1 MASSI
6 WVMPARLR
14 RNLSKS
20 PKVMNFSRVLD
31 GMVVGMTPLSL
42 QALPYSIQ
50 NLASW
55 RYLSNFVKLGQIMQ
69 MAGCYSGN
77 TKDRVRNLQAQIQPV
92 KGDRS
97 VEESF
102 VPSVDG
108 YSNTC
113 TYSLWCTNPNLGF
126 PYTHSRTYRGHG
138 SAILT
143 HCLCRRC

>member
-31 GMVVGMTPLSL
+31 GIEVGMTPLSF
-42 QALPYSIQ
+42 QTLPYSIQ
-50 NLASW
+50 NPASL
-55 RYLSNFVKLGQIMQ
+55 RDLSNFVKLRQIMQ
-69 MAGCYSGN
+69 MAGCYSGK
-77 TKDRVRNLQAQIQPV
+77 TKDRVHNPRAQIQPV

-108 YSNTC
+108 YGNTR
-113 TYSLWCTNPNLGF
+113 TYSL
-126 PYTHSRTYRGHG
+126 RR
-138 SAILT
+138 T
-143 HCLCRRC
+143 HCNFGSGHCNR

>member
-20 PKVMNFSRVLD
+20 PKVTNFSRVLD
-31 GMVVGMTPLSL
+31 GIVVGMTPLSFL
-42 QALPYSIQ
+42 ALPYSIQ
-50 NLASW
+50 NPASLMD
-55 RYLSNFVKLGQIMQ
+55 LSNFVKLRQIMQ

-108 YSNTC
+108 YGNTC
-113 TYSLWCTNPNLGF
+113 TYSLRCTNPNLGSG
-126 PYTHSRTYRGHG
+126 Y
-138 SAILT
+138 
-143 HCLCRRC
+143 CN